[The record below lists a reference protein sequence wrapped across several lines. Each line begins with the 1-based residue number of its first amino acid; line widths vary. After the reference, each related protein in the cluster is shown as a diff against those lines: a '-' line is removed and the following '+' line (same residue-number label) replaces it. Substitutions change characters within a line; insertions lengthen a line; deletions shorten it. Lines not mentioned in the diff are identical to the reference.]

1 HETRGRIGN
10 AEGSRGRILP
20 RGFRLPL
27 RHLEIEFGGELLE
40 LPGWDR
46 RGRERVGVYG
56 RGRAAATGRGGA
68 GKGEHAKGRGNNGGE
83 RCSFLVRHDVSLS
96 DECREP
102 DRSESRGR
110 SQDVRINLTAMGV
123 SRRKWFTSN
132 GCSCTV
138 GVWET
143 DRMVIHSGSA
153 LARDPHGNRPPGRM
167 SVVGHSLP
175 IGAELGESTCLK
187 EPTLIRHGGTPAERK
202 CADIA
207 RNP

>member
-1 HETRGRIGN
+1 LDLRAALGSLRPAEIRAGLPFEVLAIELLEPLRYHPCGLAARRGAGEEVSLVVGEALGGGGDAIRRGVGREVVAVSGGGRHETRGRIGN
-10 AEGSRGRILP
+10 AGGSRGRVLP

-110 SQDVRINLTAMGV
+110 SQDVRINLAA
-123 SRRKWFTSN
+123 
-132 GCSCTV
+132 V
-138 GVWET
+138 GV
-143 DRMVIHSGSA
+143 
-153 LARDPHGNRPPGRM
+153 
-167 SVVGHSLP
+167 
-175 IGAELGESTCLK
+175 
-187 EPTLIRHGGTPAERK
+187 
-202 CADIA
+202 
-207 RNP
+207 